1 MKDWDMGTKLR
12 KAFSMIEL
20 TFVIVVIGILAAIA
34 LPRFGDTADTAYLS
48 KAKSTV
54 ITVRNAIKNER
65 QRRILRGDFTG
76 ITDLSRTAADG
87 ASANVF
93 DHFNQDNRNVNT
105 PVFDYPV
112 PACSGAQRA
121 CWVKNGTTYSY
132 RFPDS
137 TDGQADFVL
146 NNNRFDCSA
155 ADTAD
160 CQEIIR

>member
-1 MKDWDMGTKLR
+1 MYRKELR
-12 KAFSMIEL
+12 AAFSMIEL

-48 KAKSTV
+48 KAKSTI

-65 QRRILRGDFTG
+65 QRRILRGDYTA
-76 ITDLSRTAADG
+76 ITDLSRTSADA

-93 DHFNQDNRNVNT
+93 DHFNADLRGTNT

-112 PACSGAQRA
+112 PGCSSNTQRA
-121 CWVKNGTTYSY
+121 CWVKSGTTYSY

-146 NNNRFDCSA
+146 SNNRLDCSSS
-155 ADTAD
+155 DTTD
-160 CQEIIR
+160 CQKIIR